1 MNPQLHAPL
10 PSTRDFAFNTINV
23 VIYGAMASSLMDW
36 TPTNAPVLQNAS
48 SRGIKRTYD
57 DLSQQPESP
66 QPFDPYVGQYMP
78 GGWPALPGA
87 DQAGDRITVATMS
100 RALDMTSTQSHE
112 NCNGPASPEVATS
125 LPQSNLIFRAVK
137 RFCLGIAS
145 CFPSGKAIQFHRTR
159 LTPKPKRS
167 SGPPSTSP
175 EPAISD
181 KPPPTIPKTPQSS
194 ASSTFLSSNVPSTPD
209 LSDVEEE
216 RDDAHVHHPNK
227 NFMNELVP
235 VQNITLPDPME
246 QVSNTAYLCCANP
259 KLLRKL
265 GLTQTPTPPDSPKEE
280 PVEEEADELVDKAI
294 EASLT
299 PPATPPTE
307 PHVNYLRPAIEI
319 WLKSPYPKLRASLFL
334 RSPFKFGQ
342 TPSPASSPNYVTA
355 QHSGIADQEAVPK
368 LILPELDSIHSQ
380 VGVTSNTEFSATSGL
395 QHTPSAQLLGES
407 MREHSPILEASTP
420 DPYHTKSPI
429 SPPISGELSAEQQS
443 RYATRSLAKQKAE
456 AARQMSGYNIEPLSK
471 EWEAKVEHALKHGH
485 GPYTTHDLIKVVPPI
500 GSKTT
505 SQWLNDETINGYLK
519 LVTDLG
525 NKAQTATAI
534 PKYHAFTSFFMTTLL
549 EKGYEGIKRWSKRAK
564 IDGKKLF
571 DVQDVFIP
579 INRNLHWTVLVVSPK
594 HRAIRYYDS
603 LCGNGRPYVAAAIHW
618 LRGELGPAFI
628 EGDWMIDNAAPSPM
642 QNNGSDCGVFAVTT
656 AKQLMLGR
664 SPMGYGPRE
673 IPIQRRRIVA
683 ELVAGKLL

>member
-1 MNPQLHAPL
+1 MTC
-10 PSTRDFAFNTINV
+10 TR
-23 VIYGAMASSLMDW
+23 
-36 TPTNAPVLQNAS
+36 
-48 SRGIKRTYD
+48 
-57 DLSQQPESP
+57 
-66 QPFDPYVGQYMP
+66 
-78 GGWPALPGA
+78 
-87 DQAGDRITVATMS
+87 
-100 RALDMTSTQSHE
+100 SHE
-112 NCNGPASPEVATS
+112 NRNGPASPDVATG
-125 LPQSNLIFRAVK
+125 LLQSNLIFRAAK

-145 CFPSGKAIQFHRTR
+145 LFPSR
-159 LTPKPKRS
+159 RS
-167 SGPPSTSP
+167 LGSPSTSP

-181 KPPPTIPKTPQSS
+181 QPPYTIPKIPQSS
-194 ASSTFLSSNVPSTPD
+194 ECSTFLSFNAPSTPN

-216 RDDAHVHHPNK
+216 HHNVHVHHPNK
-227 NFMNELVP
+227 KSTNEPVP
-235 VQNITLPDPME
+235 LETVTPLGPLE
-246 QVSNTAYLCCANP
+246 QVPNTAYLRCANP

-280 PVEEEADELVDKAI
+280 PVEEEADELADEAI

-307 PHVNYLRPAIEI
+307 TRVNYLRPAIEI

-342 TPSPASSPNYVTA
+342 TPSPASSPKYVAA
-355 QHSGIADQEAVPK
+355 QHSGIADQETVPR
-368 LILPELDSIHSQ
+368 LILPELDRSHSQ
-380 VGVTSNTEFSATSGL
+380 VGVASNTEFSVTSGP
-395 QHTPSAQLLGES
+395 QHTPSTQLLAES
-407 MREHSPILEASTP
+407 MREHSPIVEASTP
-420 DPYHTKSPI
+420 DPYRIKLPI

-456 AARQMSGYNIEPLSK
+456 AARQTSGYNIEPLSK

-485 GPYTTHDLIKVVPPI
+485 GPYTTHDLVKVVPPI

-519 LVTDLG
+519 LITDLG
-525 NKAQTATAI
+525 NKSQTAATT

-571 DVQDVFIP
+571 EVQDVFIP
-579 INRNLHWTVLVVSPK
+579 INRNLHWTMLAVSPK

-603 LCGNGRPYVAAAIHW
+603 LGGNGRPYVTAALHW
-618 LRGELGPAFI
+618 LRGELGAAFI

-642 QNNGSDCGVFAVTT
+642 QNNGSDCGVFAITT

-664 SPMGYGPRE
+664 SPMGYGPKE

>member
-1 MNPQLHAPL
+1 
-10 PSTRDFAFNTINV
+10 
-23 VIYGAMASSLMDW
+23 MDW

-57 DLSQQPESP
+57 DLSRQPESP
-66 QPFDPYVGQYMP
+66 QLFNPYVGQYMP
-78 GGWPALPGA
+78 GGWPVSPGA
-87 DQAGDRITVATMS
+87 DQVGDIITVAPMS
-100 RALDMTSTQSHE
+100 GTLNMTLTRSQE
-112 NCNGPASPEVATS
+112 NRNGPASPEVATS
-125 LPQSNLIFRAVK
+125 LPQANLIFRAVK

-145 CFPSGKAIQFHRTR
+145 RFPTGKTIQFHRTR
-159 LTPKPKRS
+159 FTPKPKRS
-167 SGPPSTSP
+167 SGTPSTPP

-181 KPPPTIPKTPQSS
+181 QPPSTVSKTPQSS
-194 ASSTFLSSNVPSTPD
+194 VSSTFLSSNVPSTPD

-216 RDDAHVHHPNK
+216 RGDAHMHHPNK
-227 NFMNELVP
+227 NELVP
-235 VQNITLPDPME
+235 VQNITPAGPME
-246 QVSNTAYLCCANP
+246 QDSNTAYLRCANP

-280 PVEEEADELVDKAI
+280 PVEEEADELVDEAVD
-294 EASLT
+294 ASLT
-299 PPATPPTE
+299 PPATPLAE
-307 PHVNYLRPAIEI
+307 PRVNYLRPAIEI

-342 TPSPASSPNYVTA
+342 TPSLASSPTYVA
-355 QHSGIADQEAVPK
+355 ARHSGIADQEAVPK
-368 LILPELDSIHSQ
+368 LVLPELDSIHPQ
-380 VGVTSNTEFSATSGL
+380 VRVTSNSESSATSCL
-395 QHTPSAQLLGES
+395 QHTPSAQLLAES

-456 AARQMSGYNIEPLSK
+456 ASRQMSGYNIEPLSK

-485 GPYTTHDLIKVVPPI
+485 GPYTTHDLVKVVPPI

-564 IDGKKLF
+564 IDGKKLL

-579 INRNLHWTVLVVSPK
+579 INRNLHWTMLVVSPK

-603 LCGNGRPYVAAAIHW
+603 LGGNGRPYVVAAIHW

-642 QNNGSDCGVFAVTT
+642 QNNGSDCGVFAITT

-664 SPMGYGPRE
+664 SPMGYGPKE

>member
-1 MNPQLHAPL
+1 
-10 PSTRDFAFNTINV
+10 
-23 VIYGAMASSLMDW
+23 
-36 TPTNAPVLQNAS
+36 
-48 SRGIKRTYD
+48 
-57 DLSQQPESP
+57 
-66 QPFDPYVGQYMP
+66 
-78 GGWPALPGA
+78 
-87 DQAGDRITVATMS
+87 
-100 RALDMTSTQSHE
+100 
-112 NCNGPASPEVATS
+112 
-125 LPQSNLIFRAVK
+125 
-137 RFCLGIAS
+137 
-145 CFPSGKAIQFHRTR
+145 
-159 LTPKPKRS
+159 
-167 SGPPSTSP
+167 
-175 EPAISD
+175 
-181 KPPPTIPKTPQSS
+181 
-194 ASSTFLSSNVPSTPD
+194 VPSTPD

-216 RDDAHVHHPNK
+216 RGDAHMHHPNK
-227 NFMNELVP
+227 NELVP
-235 VQNITLPDPME
+235 VQNITPAGPME
-246 QVSNTAYLCCANP
+246 QDSNTAYLRCANP

-280 PVEEEADELVDKAI
+280 PVEEEADELVDEAVD
-294 EASLT
+294 ASLT
-299 PPATPPTE
+299 PPATPLAE
-307 PHVNYLRPAIEI
+307 PRVNYLRPAIEI

-334 RSPFKFGQ
+334 RSPFKFGH
-342 TPSPASSPNYVTA
+342 TPSLASSPNYVA
-355 QHSGIADQEAVPK
+355 ARHSGIADQEAVPK
-368 LILPELDSIHSQ
+368 LVLPELDSVHSQ
-380 VGVTSNTEFSATSGL
+380 VRVTSNSESSATSGL
-395 QHTPSAQLLGES
+395 QHTPSAQLLAES

-456 AARQMSGYNIEPLSK
+456 ASRQMSGYNIEPLSK
-471 EWEAKVEHALKHGH
+471 EWEAKVEHALKYGH
-485 GPYTTHDLIKVVPPI
+485 GTYTTHDLVKVVPPI

-564 IDGKKLF
+564 IDGKKLL

-579 INRNLHWTVLVVSPK
+579 INRNLHWTMLVVSPK

-603 LCGNGRPYVAAAIHW
+603 LGGNGRPYVVAAIHW

-642 QNNGSDCGVFAVTT
+642 QNNGSDCGVFAITT

-664 SPMGYGPRE
+664 SPMGYGPKE